1 MIADVCPWC
10 AGGSR
15 HSDWRPYCSAGC
27 EYNGAL
33 NAILADGEARG
44 AAAERAAVVAA
55 LRRTSNHGPMG
66 LSLVNLDSI
75 ADAIER
81 GDHRREGEK

>member
-44 AAAERAAVVAA
+44 AAAERAAVVAW
-55 LRRTSNHGPMG
+55 LRENVAQRV
-66 LSLVNLDSI
+66 LSLHDTI
-75 ADAIER
+75 GCIER
-81 GDHRREGEK
+81 GEHRR

>member
-1 MIADVCPWC
+1 VIADVCPWC

-33 NAILADGEARG
+33 NAVLADGEARG
-44 AAAERAAVVAA
+44 AAAERAAVVAW
-55 LRRTSNHGPMG
+55 LRANVAQRV
-66 LSLVNLDSI
+66 LSLHDTI
-75 ADAIER
+75 ACIER
-81 GDHRREGEK
+81 GEHCNGA